1 MLPPGFLAEHI
12 RGGRAWLLLDAL
24 DEVADAAH
32 RETLRN
38 VIDTM
43 GDALMIS
50 DLQGKV
56 WEVNREF
63 SSLTGHPRSEVIGM
77 IFPYPWL
84 IDEEMSRLVVWLAAL
99 SQGELSL
106 VYPLSSLQYLMV
118 LFAARLFLKE
128 KMDLA
133 KITGTLLIASGIV
146 LISLS

>member
-1 MLPPGFLAEHI
+1 MIKLILLVFFAELLFTVGHVFFKKAANKLETPSFQKSHRSYLVFVGNVLGLPAVWWG
-12 RGGRAWLLLDAL
+12 
-24 DEVADAAH
+24 V
-32 RETLRN
+32 TL
-38 VIDTM
+38 I
-43 GDALMIS
+43 A
-50 DLQGKV
+50 
-56 WEVNREF
+56 F
-63 SSLTGHPRSEVIGM
+63 A
-77 IFPYPWL
+77 
-84 IDEEMSRLVVWLAAL
+84 LVVWLAAL